1 MTQHDPFSYGQVSL
15 GSGSKKPANES
26 PDELLFADAGPTK
39 KGPPADAS
47 WELPETGTSAGFSPG
62 VHSQETAEFAADI
75 LGESERAPAPA
86 AKPQPAAARPA
97 VARPQPQP
105 AAPAARAPVAPP
117 VAAPAA
123 AKVLAPAAAS
133 SATPAAAP
141 RVAPR
146 PVRAVQTLPPRPARP
161 SSTAVPAALLV
172 GGAGLA
178 AWLYLGQHNLVMAG
192 IVGALSLVGAVFAR
206 VWLRG

>member
-1 MTQHDPFSYGQVSL
+1 MTQHDPFSFGQVSF
-15 GSGSKKPANES
+15 GDGSKKPAAES

-47 WELPETGTSAGFSPG
+47 WELPETAAPAGFSPG

-97 VARPQPQP
+97 MARPQPQP

-117 VAAPAA
+117 AP
-123 AKVLAPAAAS
+123 AKVLAPAAAKV
-133 SATPAAAP
+133 AAPAAASTAP
-141 RVAPR
+141 RIAPR
-146 PVRAVQTLPPRPARP
+146 PVRAAHPLPPARP
-161 SSTAVPAALLV
+161 ASTAVPLAMFV
-172 GGAGLA
+172 GGEGLA
-178 AWLYLGQHNLVMAG
+178 AWLWFGQHNLVMAG
-192 IVGALSLVGAVFAR
+192 IVGALSLLGAVFAR
-206 VWLRG
+206 IWLRG